1 MGNKSEEELIR
12 EVEQRLMAAFV
23 ELPTDL
29 VANAVQDAYA
39 RFDESAIRDYVPLL
53 VERRAHRDLTR
64 AAA

>member
-1 MGNKSEEELIR
+1 
-12 EVEQRLMAAFV
+12 MAAFV